1 MSTGRIGVR
10 NAAAALVAFVFAVLG
25 ASIGT
30 QGIVGPAEL
39 VPGVLL
45 SLVASGA
52 LFTAARWPRA
62 ATAVAICCETAA
74 CAIGYLPTPLLLA
87 PLIGCLYWLTVVGS
101 VRAVAEWT
109 GAAVAAVIL
118 GGMTDTPT
126 GGSLVLRTVGVA
138 LWLLPAVLAGRTTQA
153 HRSYLEV
160 VQARAEDAERTRDDE
175 VRHRVGEERL
185 RIARELHDVVAHHL
199 AVAHAQ
205 AGTAEHLVDKRPEQA
220 RELLGA
226 LSSSTSSALRELA
239 ATVAVLRTSDD
250 DPSAETVPAPGL
262 AQLAELVEPC
272 RAAGIDV
279 TVLGDALPGCPPRL
293 VDLTAFRIV
302 QEALTNVTKH
312 ADEPSV
318 TIELG
323 CTEDTFSVQVVNTG
337 VRPGPAGSGYGLIG
351 MRERALALG
360 GSVVAGPVGPDRYR
374 VTFVAPLAPWQET
387 QVPR

>member
-1 MSTGRIGVR
+1 MSTGR
-10 NAAAALVAFVFAVLG
+10 NALAALVAFLFAALG

-30 QGIVGPAEL
+30 QGIVGPDVL

-45 SLVASGA
+45 SLVASAA

-74 CAIGYLPTPLLLA
+74 CALGYLPTPLLLA

-101 VRAVAEWT
+101 VREVAWWT

-118 GGMTDTPT
+118 GGLTDTPT

-138 LWLLPAVLAGRTTQA
+138 LWLLPAVFAGRTTQA
-153 HRSYLEV
+153 HRSYLQV
-160 VQARAEDAERTRDDE
+160 VRARAEDAERTRDDE

-199 AVAHAQ
+199 AVVNAQ
-205 AGTAEHLVDKRPEQA
+205 AGTAQHLLDKRPEQA

-226 LSSSTSSALRELA
+226 LSTSTSSALRELA
-239 ATVAVLRTSDD
+239 ATVSVLRTADD
-250 DPSAETVPAPGL
+250 DAATVPAPGL
-262 AQLAELVEPC
+262 AQLGELVEPC
-272 RAAGIDV
+272 RAAGIHV
-279 TVLGDALPGCPPRL
+279 TVVGEAPCLPRL
-293 VDLTAFRIV
+293 VDVTAYRIV

-312 ADEPSV
+312 AVDPAV
-318 TIELG
+318 TITLDR
-323 CTEDTFSVQVVNTG
+323 TADTFCVEVVNTG
-337 VRPGPAGSGYGLIG
+337 VRSGPAGAGYGLVG

-360 GSVVAGPVGPDRYR
+360 GTVVAGPVGPDRYA
-374 VTFVAPLAPWQET
+374 VTFAVPLAPWEA
-387 QVPR
+387 PR